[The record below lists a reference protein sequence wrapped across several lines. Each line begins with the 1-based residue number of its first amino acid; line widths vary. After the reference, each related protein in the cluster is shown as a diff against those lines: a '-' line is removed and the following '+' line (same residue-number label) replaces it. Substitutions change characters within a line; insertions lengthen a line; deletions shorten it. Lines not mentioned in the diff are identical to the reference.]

1 MGVDTTPCS
10 LYQKNHEEELR
21 YIIIINGPGEL
32 DLRPWNW
39 YASRIKG
46 GEPSFRIWER

>member
-21 YIIIINGPGEL
+21 YIAATEPTTAETGKNFLSHRLWAIIIIIIIIL
-32 DLRPWNW
+32 
-39 YASRIKG
+39 S
-46 GEPSFRIWER
+46 